1 MSYRKPAELP
11 RARLPLLDRLVVK
24 TPCHEDWN
32 AMTGDDRARLC
43 VKCNKTVFDLSA
55 MSQDEAETFL
65 ADNLDDENP
74 CVRLYR
80 RPDGTVLTTECSRGA
95 KVRHARRVGAAAAA
109 TACALAGVT
118 ALAGSVKLPDTR
130 NLPLASRSRVEVP
143 RRTPSVNVQAPW
155 PTTTPRDSDNA
166 MVMGMAFAPA
176 EREAGPAWPP
186 PTGFRPVPL
195 VRARETVVVNGRLPP
210 EVISRVIRQNN
221 GRFLLCYEDALR
233 RSPALRGSIVVKF
246 VIGRDGAVTMAS
258 DGGSDLPD
266 QETVGCIVRSF
277 MKLSFPQPDGGIV
290 NVSTRIDFAPKP

>member
-1 MSYRKPAELP
+1 MSYRNPAEIP

-43 VKCNKTVFDLSA
+43 AKCNKTVFDLSA

-80 RPDGTVLTTECSRGA
+80 RPDGTVLTTECARGA
-95 KVRHARRVGAAAAA
+95 KVRHGRRVGAAAAA

-118 ALAGSVKLPDTR
+118 ALAGSVKLPNGH

-143 RRTPSVNVQAPW
+143 RRTPPVTVQAPFAANMNADM
-155 PTTTPRDSDNA
+155 REDHA
-166 MVMGMAFAPA
+166 MVMGLVA
-176 EREAGPAWPP
+176 AGPEPDPP
-186 PTGFRPVPL
+186 LAPPGFRPPPVL
-195 VRARETVVVNGRLPP
+195 RQGDIQVNGRLPTP
-210 EVISRVIRQNN
+210 VVSRIIRQNY
-221 GRFLLCYEDALR
+221 GRFRLCYENALR
-233 RSPALRGSIVVKF
+233 HHPDLRGSVVVKL
-246 VIGRDGAVTMAS
+246 VIGRDGSVVTAQ

-266 QETVGCIVRSF
+266 QETVSCVVRSF
-277 MKLSFPQPDGGIV
+277 MKVSFPQPDGGIV
-290 NVSTRIDFAPKP
+290 TVSTRIDFAPKP